1 MSDAEQCSENRN
13 SDSHHKNESRRQ
25 MVDHNLDK
33 TLERIAR
40 NVLRRERQAAS
51 TNRVAEITREMV
63 RRLPNSGSLDQ
74 SEVIAYVARNLRGV
88 ICSGNAA
95 CAPEGLDHE
104 TSVRLNHRT
113 MLVN

>member
-1 MSDAEQCSENRN
+1 
-13 SDSHHKNESRRQ
+13 

-33 TLERIAR
+33 TLQRIAR
-40 NVLRRERQAAS
+40 NLLRRERQAAS

-88 ICSGNAA
+88 IRSGNAA
-95 CAPEGLDHE
+95 CEAEGMDHD
-104 TSVRLNHRT
+104 TSVRPNYRT
-113 MLVN
+113 MLAN

>member
-1 MSDAEQCSENRN
+1 
-13 SDSHHKNESRRQ
+13 
-25 MVDHNLDK
+25 MVEHNLDK

-74 SEVIAYVARNLRGV
+74 TEVIAYVARNLRGV
-88 ICSGNAA
+88 IRSGNAA
-95 CAPEGLDHE
+95 RADEGVDHE
-104 TSVRLNHRT
+104 SSVRKNYRT
-113 MLVN
+113 ILAN